1 MMRLRTLGH
10 WVRRPAAIL
19 LFVLASLAPL
29 PAYYHFLH
37 VRTDGGTRAIPERF
51 DLRALPDGAVPL
63 VVSKSVEP
71 ELADG
76 DTWDFVL
83 SQVRLAAE
91 QWSAVPYSALRV
103 RYAGEVTREPAAGT
117 PHIQVMFEELP
128 PGVVAMAGPVARD
141 NRATDANG
149 EFVPITRSVVILSH
163 RLRERPS
170 YSEAFYMTV
179 VHEMGHALGLQ
190 HSFTGSVM
198 STGVTRA
205 TTKAAPLAEDDHA
218 GLAAL
223 YPDRHFSTDTGVI
236 RGRVI
241 ADGEGIHFA
250 NVTALQPS
258 GVAVSTVSL
267 PDGSYEIRGV
277 PPGGYYLYAQPI
289 VSPSQEGLGPG
300 QIVLPKNENGG
311 SIAPGA
317 LFATRF
323 YPDAP
328 DWHSAHSLQVDPGG
342 SLNGLNLQVPRVASR
357 AFSEITTYSFPANF
371 AVNPAVVNTGSD
383 RPFLVAF
390 GANLTENGQKL
401 DDLTVDST
409 AAGIL
414 NDDVRPYAPAPQF
427 LQVDLTFHPFTA
439 SLGLKPLLWSRR
451 GETFVQP
458 SAYRVVGQRP
468 PDITEAF
475 VEAGENGADLIRLRG
490 TQLAPSFTYMF
501 SGIRGNPAPAPA
513 PSDLSEEVRLRAP
526 FTIDG
531 RPVPAVALGTDG
543 QSSLFLKTTP
553 PMVPSRVAGLDRFRL
568 DLSSLPAGSETMV
581 TVQSD
586 GPWFGEAQLGFTFN
600 TPHVV
605 ARQWWRRSDN
615 EVVVNVRAH
624 AAAPV
629 GEARL
634 WLRKDLATVD
644 SQRSLAITPADP
656 NTLSVDS
663 LVLDEA
669 TGDAAIY
676 PGAVALLRA
685 TGSTL
690 PESLPIRLG
699 DRFLTAQRQE
709 GQLYRLSVPADM
721 PLGLARLLP
730 DLPGRRNLPVAVEI
744 SGAPPAILEAQST
757 SRSSASRGQINYRAR
772 LLVALPGVD
781 PDDRATTPLSIRV
794 NGRAVPVVERSI
806 LDTPSQL
813 QLAFDLPAG
822 FLPTTEPGQSPTVTL
837 QLEWNHRHSAPVALS
852 LHPTD

>member
-1 MMRLRTLGH
+1 MRRLRALGLR
-10 WVRRPAAIL
+10 VQRPAAIL
-19 LFVLASLAPL
+19 LFVLASLVPL

-37 VRTDGGTRAIPERF
+37 VRTDGGAPAIAERF
-51 DLRALPDGAVPL
+51 DLRSLPDGAVPL

-103 RYAGEVTREPAAGT
+103 RYAGEVAREPSAGT
-117 PHIQVMFEELP
+117 PHIEVMFEELP
-128 PGVVAMAGPVARD
+128 PGVLAMAGPVARD

-170 YSEAFYMTV
+170 YSEAFYMTL

-223 YPDRHFSTDTGVI
+223 YPDRHFSADTGVI

-258 GVAVSTVSL
+258 GLAVSTISL
-267 PDGSYEIRGV
+267 PDGSYEIRGL

-289 VSPSQEGLGPG
+289 VSPLQEGLGPG

-311 SIAPGA
+311 SIGPGT
-317 LFATRF
+317 LFSTRF
-323 YPDAP
+323 YPDAA
-328 DWHSAHSLQVDPGG
+328 DWHGAHSLQVQPGG
-342 SLNGLNLQVPRVASR
+342 NLDSLNLQVPRVANR
-357 AFSEITTYSFPANF
+357 AFSEITTYSFPADF

-390 GANLTENGQKL
+390 GSNLTENGQKL

-427 LQVDLTFHPFTA
+427 LQVNLTFHPFTA
-439 SLGLKPLLWSRR
+439 SLGLKPLLWSRH

-468 PDITEAF
+468 PDIKEAF

-490 TQLAPSFTYMF
+490 TQLAPSFMYLF
-501 SGIRGNPAPAPA
+501 SGIRANPAPAPA
-513 PSDLSEEVRLRAP
+513 SSDLSEEVVLRAP
-526 FTIDG
+526 FTTDG

-543 QSSLFLKTTP
+543 QSSLFLNTAP

-568 DLSSLPAGSETMV
+568 DVLSLPAGSETMV

-586 GPWFGEAQLGFTFN
+586 AAWFADAQLGFTFN

-605 ARQWWRRSDN
+605 ARQWWRRSGN

-629 GEARL
+629 EEVRL

-656 NTLSVDS
+656 NAVSIDS

-676 PGAVALLRA
+676 PGAVALVRVN
-685 TGSTL
+685 GSAL
-690 PESLPIRLG
+690 PESLPFRLG
-699 DRFLTAQRQE
+699 DRFLTAHRQD
-709 GQLYRLSVPADM
+709 GQLYRLPVPSDM
-721 PLGLARLLP
+721 PLGVTRLLP
-730 DLPGRRNLPVAVEI
+730 ELPGRSNLPVAVEI
-744 SGAPPAILEAQST
+744 SGAPPAILEAHSS
-757 SRSSASRGQINYRAR
+757 SRSSGSGNQVSYRAR
-772 LLVALPGVD
+772 LLVTLPGVN
-781 PDDRATTPLSIRV
+781 PDDRATTPLIIRV
-794 NGRAVPVVERSI
+794 NGRAIPAVDRSI
-806 LDTPSQL
+806 LDVPSQF
-813 QLAFDLPAG
+813 QLAFDLPTG
-822 FLPTTEPGQSPTVTL
+822 FLPPTETGQDPAVTL
-837 QLEWNHRHSAPVALS
+837 QLEWNNRRSAPVTLP
-852 LHPTD
+852 LHHTD